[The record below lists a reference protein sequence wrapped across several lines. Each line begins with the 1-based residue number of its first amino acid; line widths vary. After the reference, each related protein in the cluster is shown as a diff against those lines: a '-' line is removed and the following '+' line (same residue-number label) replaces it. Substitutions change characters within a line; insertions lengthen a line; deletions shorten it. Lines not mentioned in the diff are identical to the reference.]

1 MSTTLTLRRGMEYM
15 KKRRDEQTKQ
25 DKWDYYNSEYIRLRD
40 RLYEKEYENE
50 LNEFEHAGS
59 SHQ

>member
-59 SHQ
+59 SDQ

>member
-15 KKRRDEQTKQ
+15 KRRRDEQTKQ

-40 RLYEKEYENE
+40 RLYEKEYEKE

-59 SHQ
+59 SYQ